1 MQQIDAGWL
10 SIIPPIVAII
20 LALCTKEVIA
30 SLVIG
35 IISGT
40 LIYSGGNIISAIE
53 TLFALMS
60 EKIFGSAKIINDV
73 PDISNSNA
81 YILIFLGLL
90 GALVVIITMAGGSK
104 AYGDWAVTKIKSRR
118 GASLATFGL
127 GTLIF
132 IDDYF
137 NCLTI
142 GTVMRPVTDKHKISR
157 EKLSYIIDST
167 AAPICILG
175 TLIFID
181 DYFNC
186 LTIGTV
192 MRPVTD
198 KHKISREKLSYIID
212 STAAPICI
220 IAPISSWA
228 TAVGSIINDSGVE
241 NGLQVFIKTIP
252 FNFYAI
258 LTIIMVIIICSSK
271 NIDFGPMRKAELKC
285 LAGESD
291 DNKLELSTNELN
303 KMSISPKG
311 RVYDL
316 CIPIGFLIIST
327 LGFMLYSGG
336 FFKGNI
342 SFAQAISDSNV
353 NVSLVMGAF
362 CSLILSFFLFVPRK
376 LLTYKQFMNG
386 IGEGVKSMV
395 PAFMILILAWTMSA
409 VCRELLDTGGFV
421 GSLVYK
427 SNIPINIFPAIKS
440 MVPAFMILILA
451 WTMSAVCRE
460 LLDTGGFVG
469 SLVYKSNIPINI
481 FPAIIFIVAAILAFA
496 MGTSWGTFAILIPI
510 VIEISRIYNNEL
522 LIVLIAATLGGSV
535 LAAILAFAM
544 GTSWGTFAILI
555 PIVIEISRI
564 YNNELLIVLIAAT
577 LGGSVLGD
585 HCSPISDTTILA
597 STGAMCNHIK
607 HVSTQ
612 IIYTISVGVCCVI
625 GYIIAGFTNSLLI
638 PFIVSLLCL
647 ILFLVII
654 KLIRKKET
662 YNK

>member
-10 SIIPPIVAII
+10 SIVPPIVAII
-20 LALCTKEVIA
+20 LALYTKEVIA

-53 TLFALMS
+53 TLFSLMS
-60 EKIFGSAKIINDV
+60 EKIFGSAKIVNDV

-81 YILIFLGLL
+81 YILIFLALL

-167 AAPICILG
+167 AAPICI
-175 TLIFID
+175 
-181 DYFNC
+181 
-186 LTIGTV
+186 
-192 MRPVTD
+192 
-198 KHKISREKLSYIID
+198 
-212 STAAPICI
+212 

-241 NGLQVFIKTIP
+241 NGLQVFLKTIP

-258 LTIIMVIIICSSK
+258 LTIIMLIIICSSK
-271 NIDFGPMRKAELKC
+271 NLDFGPMRKAELKC
-285 LAGESD
+285 LNGESN
-291 DNKLELSTNELN
+291 DNKLELSKDELN
-303 KMSISPKG
+303 KMPISPKG
-311 RVYDL
+311 KVYDL

-362 CSLILSFFLFVPRK
+362 CSLVLSFFLFVPRK
-376 LLTYKQFMNG
+376 LITYKQFMNG
-386 IGEGVKSMV
+386 IGEGV
-395 PAFMILILAWTMSA
+395 
-409 VCRELLDTGGFV
+409 
-421 GSLVYK
+421 
-427 SNIPINIFPAIKS
+427 KS

-535 LAAILAFAM
+535 L
-544 GTSWGTFAILI
+544 
-555 PIVIEISRI
+555 
-564 YNNELLIVLIAAT
+564 
-577 LGGSVLGD
+577 GD

-597 STGAMCNHIK
+597 STGAMCDHIK

-654 KLIRKKET
+654 KLIRSKET